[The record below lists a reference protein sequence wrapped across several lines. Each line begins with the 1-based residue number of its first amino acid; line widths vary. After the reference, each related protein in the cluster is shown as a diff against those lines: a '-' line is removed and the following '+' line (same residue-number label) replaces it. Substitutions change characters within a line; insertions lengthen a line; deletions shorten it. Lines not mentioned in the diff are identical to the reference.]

1 MFPFCRVVETLVA
14 LMFKETKAHIQNYS
28 RFKEDYGPGAEEK
41 EDRDDK
47 LSRPEDFLAIFKGD
61 SNEDF
66 KLGLKV
72 TKHSLKVNMHNETL
86 MNGMLHSRFQEL

>member
-1 MFPFCRVVETLVA
+1 MA
-14 LMFKETKAHIQNYS
+14 LMFKETKAHVQNYS

-41 EDRDDK
+41 EDRNDK
-47 LSRPEDFLAIFKGD
+47 LSRPEDFVAIFKGD

-72 TKHSLKVNMHNETL
+72 TKNSLKVNMHNVGYISFL
-86 MNGMLHSRFQEL
+86 VQVPLDLHKGCVLEERA